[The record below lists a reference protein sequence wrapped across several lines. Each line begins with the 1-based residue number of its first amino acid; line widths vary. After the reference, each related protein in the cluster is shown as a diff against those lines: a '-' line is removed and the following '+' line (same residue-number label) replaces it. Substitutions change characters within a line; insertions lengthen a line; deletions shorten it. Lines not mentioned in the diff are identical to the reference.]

1 MVGSVDVSSAGEARD
16 LGVWLDLKLTM
27 STHVDK
33 TCGAAFFYLYN
44 IRHIRKFLSKES
56 IETLIRSFITNC
68 NSLFFSFP
76 NHLMLMLQR
85 KTQANACARLV
96 YLVPK
101 SCHVTPIPRDLH
113 WLPVREIIR

>member
-1 MVGSVDVSSAGEARD
+1 MVRSVDVSSAGEARD

-56 IETLIRSFITNC
+56 FETLIRAFITNC

-76 NHLMLMLQR
+76 NHLMLKLQR
-85 KTQANACARLV
+85 KTHVLACLF
-96 YLVPK
+96 
-101 SCHVTPIPRDLH
+101 ST
-113 WLPVREIIR
+113 